1 LGSNSHT
8 SEFER
13 MARRKIEEM
22 ARAGKSRAEIE
33 RFLGRHRLGD
43 RYAGL
48 LDGLFGDR
56 LSGGPNARRPGAFRR
71 LWRRR

>member
-1 LGSNSHT
+1 
-8 SEFER
+8 

-22 ARAGKSRAEIE
+22 ARSGKSRAEIE
-33 RFLGRHRLGD
+33 RFLGRHRLAD

-56 LSGGPNARRPGAFRR
+56 LSSARTARRPGPFRR
-71 LWRRR
+71 LWRGR